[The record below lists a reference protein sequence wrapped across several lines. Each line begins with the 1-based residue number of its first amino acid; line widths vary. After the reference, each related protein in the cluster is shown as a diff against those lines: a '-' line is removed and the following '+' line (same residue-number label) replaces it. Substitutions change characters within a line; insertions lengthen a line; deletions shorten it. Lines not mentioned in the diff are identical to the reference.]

1 MLIYNN
7 VQIVEG
13 KVMINYK
20 NFIWNLNISVIF
32 LNCSGI
38 CSQKVHTQINF
49 KKSMNSLCCI
59 EGVE

>member
-1 MLIYNN
+1 MLSYN

-13 KVMINYK
+13 KVMTNYK
-20 NFIWNLNISVIF
+20 NSIWNLNISAMF

-49 KKSMNSLCCI
+49 KKSINSLCRI
-59 EGVE
+59 VGVE